1 MVKGRR
7 LLHALAVAAAF
18 VTAVCVVDSALWVG
32 RPFMGFLLGRNRIVA
47 PIGLAHWNGL
57 RAGVPFGA
65 ELVAA
70 DGRPVE
76 RVASLIE
83 QTWTMPVGT
92 PVRYTFATPAGP
104 VERTVPVMRFTLAD
118 YVSLFGV
125 WLVNGVLFIVLGF
138 VVAYLKP
145 GRPASAAMFVF
156 STAWGMMLI
165 LSLGDFYRF
174 HFRSLYALMQAI
186 PPAAVIVLALTF
198 PDRPLPRRAGPLL
211 AGLGVLT
218 AVEAAL
224 DIGLYDRAPGVW
236 MAFFEASF
244 VYMAA
249 AALVGCTLLLVW
261 YRRAAAD
268 DRVRI
273 QLVEVAALVAFGIP
287 ALVHLSARLAG
298 VWVPVNLLPIT
309 TMLFPIAVAY
319 AILKRDLLDLDP
331 LLTRSVFYAVL
342 TAAVTAGYV
351 LLLGLASAVGPGAAS
366 GLSAWVPFLFTL
378 AVVAVMAP
386 LRHAVQ
392 ALVDRVFF
400 RTRYD
405 AEATVEA
412 VSRTL
417 VASLDRDE
425 IASSVR
431 RTLAETMAPTPCL
444 LLLPAGEASLR
455 DAGAG
460 IAVAADDPL
469 LVAFPGPGAR
479 VVSLVSKASPA
490 ARVLEAAGV
499 TLVVPLRVE
508 DRLEGILALGPK
520 HSGALYGARDLGLLR
535 TLGNQAAVA
544 LRNAASYAAVREL
557 TTTLEERVAERT
569 GALARTH
576 DALLATQAHLARAD
590 KLASLG
596 RLVAGIAHEI
606 NNPVAFVNASVD
618 LIHDA
623 ATRLRETL
631 DGNADAPTVGILEQ
645 LLENAAICRDG
656 AMRAAR
662 IVRELSAFSRVAP
675 EQREPTDLRAALE
688 RTLRL
693 LHGEYRDR
701 ITIVRDYRDVPH
713 PRCNAGE
720 LDQVLMNLLTN
731 AVQAI
736 QGRGEIH
743 VRTYAEGGD
752 VFVAVRDSGPGIA
765 PEIQER
771 VFEPFFTTKAGQ
783 GTGLGLAIAHSL
795 VARHGGDLQVASA
808 PGTGATFTVR
818 LPLDPPPAVAE
829 PA

>member
-1 MVKGRR
+1 M
-7 LLHALAVAAAF
+7 H
-18 VTAVCVVDSALWVG
+18 
-32 RPFMGFLLGRNRIVA
+32 
-47 PIGLAHWNGL
+47 
-57 RAGVPFGA
+57 
-65 ELVAA
+65 
-70 DGRPVE
+70 
-76 RVASLIE
+76 VAS
-83 QTWTMPVGT
+83 T
-92 PVRYTFATPAGP
+92 
-104 VERTVPVMRFTLAD
+104 TLA
-118 YVSLFGV
+118 
-125 WLVNGVLFIVLGF
+125 
-138 VVAYLKP
+138 P
-145 GRPASAAMFVF
+145 
-156 STAWGMMLI
+156 
-165 LSLGDFYRF
+165 
-174 HFRSLYALMQAI
+174 
-186 PPAAVIVLALTF
+186 
-198 PDRPLPRRAGPLL
+198 L
-211 AGLGVLT
+211 AGLELGGT
-218 AVEAAL
+218 
-224 DIGLYDRAPGVW
+224 R
-236 MAFFEASF
+236 
-244 VYMAA
+244 
-249 AALVGCTLLLVW
+249 
-261 YRRAAAD
+261 
-268 DRVRI
+268 
-273 QLVEVAALVAFGIP
+273 
-287 ALVHLSARLAG
+287 HLSWIRR
-298 VWVPVNLLPIT
+298 VPS
-309 TMLFPIAVAY
+309 
-319 AILKRDLLDLDP
+319 
-331 LLTRSVFYAVL
+331 LTYVHCWAVL
-342 TAAVTAGYV
+342 PLHVQM
-351 LLLGLASAVGPGAAS
+351 
-366 GLSAWVPFLFTL
+366 SAWVPFLFTL
-378 AVVAVMAP
+378 AVVALIAP
-386 LRHAVQ
+386 LRRTVQ
-392 ALVDRVFF
+392 TLVDQLFF
-400 RTRYD
+400 RAHYD
-405 AEATVEA
+405 AEATVETA
-412 VSRTL
+412 SRTL
-417 VASLDRDE
+417 AASLDRDE
-425 IASSVR
+425 IAAAMQRS
-431 RTLAETMAPTPCL
+431 LAATMAPAPCL
-444 LLLPAGEASLR
+444 LLLPASAGGLR
-455 DAGAG
+455 DAGG
-460 IAVAADDPL
+460 LAVAADDPL

-771 VFEPFFTTKAGQ
+771 IFEPFFTTKAGQ

>member
-1 MVKGRR
+1 MLKGRR
-7 LLHALAVAAAF
+7 LLHGLAAAAAF
-18 VTAVCVVDSALWVG
+18 ITAVCVVDSALWVG

-47 PIGLAHWNGL
+47 PIGLTYWSGL
-57 RAGVPFGA
+57 RAGVPFGSQ
-65 ELVAA
+65 LVAA

-76 RVASLIE
+76 RVASLVE
-83 QTWTMPVGT
+83 QTWRMPVGT

-145 GRPASAAMFVF
+145 GRPASIAMFVF
-156 STAWGMMLI
+156 SSAWGMTLI

-174 HFRSLYALMQAI
+174 HFRSFYALMQAI
-186 PPAAVIVLALTF
+186 PPAAIIVLGLTF
-198 PDRPLPRRAGPLL
+198 PDRPLPRRAGALL

-218 AVEAAL
+218 LGETLL
-224 DIGLYDRAPGVW
+224 DVGLYDRAPRLW
-236 MAFFEASF
+236 MTFFEASF

-249 AALVGCTLLLVW
+249 AALMGCALLLVW
-261 YRRAAAD
+261 YRRASAD
-268 DRVRI
+268 DRARI
-273 QLVEVAALVAFGIP
+273 QLVEMAALIAFGIP

-298 VWVPVNLLPIT
+298 VWVPVNLLPIS

-351 LLLGLASAVGPGAAS
+351 LLLGLASAVGPGAGS
-366 GLSAWVPFLFTL
+366 GFSAWVPFLFTL
-378 AVVAVMAP
+378 AVVAIVAP
-386 LRHAVQ
+386 LRRAVQ
-392 ALVDRVFF
+392 AVVDRVFF
-400 RTRYD
+400 RTHYD
-405 AEATVEA
+405 PEATIEA

-417 VASLDRDE
+417 VASLDLDE
-425 IASSVR
+425 IASTVR
-431 RTLAETMAPTPCL
+431 RTVAETMAPTPCL
-444 LLLPAGEASLR
+444 LLLPTGEATLR
-455 DAGAG
+455 DAAAG
-460 IAVAADDPL
+460 IAVAASDPL
-469 LVAFPGPGAR
+469 LASPGPGAR
-479 VVSLVSKASPA
+479 VVSLVSEASPA
-490 ARVLEAAGV
+490 ARVLQAAGV
-499 TLVVPLRVE
+499 TLVVPLRVK
-508 DRLEGILALGPK
+508 DRLSGMLALGPK
-520 HSGALYGARDLGLLR
+520 GSGALYGARDLGLLR

-544 LRNAASYAAVREL
+544 LGKAASYAAVREL
-557 TTTLEERVAERT
+557 TTTLEERVADRT

-576 DALLATQAHLARAD
+576 EALLATQAHLARAD

-606 NNPVAFVNASVD
+606 NNPVAFVSSSVD

-631 DGNADAPTVGILEQ
+631 DGNADASTVTMLEQ

-675 EQREPTDLRAALE
+675 DRREPTDLRAALE

-701 ITIVRDYRDVPH
+701 ITIVRDFQEVPH
-713 PRCNAGE
+713 PCCNAGE

-736 QGRGEIH
+736 QGRGEIR
-743 VRTYAEGGD
+743 VRTRVDDGS
-752 VFVAVRDSGPGIA
+752 VFVEVGDSGPGIA

-771 VFEPFFTTKAGQ
+771 IFEPFFTTKAGQ

-795 VARHGGDLQVASA
+795 VTRHGGDLHVTSA
-808 PGTGATFTVR
+808 PGAGATFTIR
-818 LPLDPPPAVAE
+818 LPLDPPAATAE
-829 PA
+829 TR

>member
-1 MVKGRR
+1 MNAKKG
-7 LLHALAVAAAF
+7 
-18 VTAVCVVDSALWVG
+18 
-32 RPFMGFLLGRNRIVA
+32 
-47 PIGLAHWNGL
+47 
-57 RAGVPFGA
+57 
-65 ELVAA
+65 
-70 DGRPVE
+70 
-76 RVASLIE
+76 
-83 QTWTMPVGT
+83 Q
-92 PVRYTFATPAGP
+92 
-104 VERTVPVMRFTLAD
+104 
-118 YVSLFGV
+118 
-125 WLVNGVLFIVLGF
+125 
-138 VVAYLKP
+138 
-145 GRPASAAMFVF
+145 
-156 STAWGMMLI
+156 
-165 LSLGDFYRF
+165 
-174 HFRSLYALMQAI
+174 
-186 PPAAVIVLALTF
+186 
-198 PDRPLPRRAGPLL
+198 
-211 AGLGVLT
+211 
-218 AVEAAL
+218 
-224 DIGLYDRAPGVW
+224 
-236 MAFFEASF
+236 
-244 VYMAA
+244 
-249 AALVGCTLLLVW
+249 
-261 YRRAAAD
+261 
-268 DRVRI
+268 
-273 QLVEVAALVAFGIP
+273 
-287 ALVHLSARLAG
+287 
-298 VWVPVNLLPIT
+298 
-309 TMLFPIAVAY
+309 
-319 AILKRDLLDLDP
+319 
-331 LLTRSVFYAVL
+331 
-342 TAAVTAGYV
+342 
-351 LLLGLASAVGPGAAS
+351 
-366 GLSAWVPFLFTL
+366 
-378 AVVAVMAP
+378 
-386 LRHAVQ
+386 
-392 ALVDRVFF
+392 
-400 RTRYD
+400 
-405 AEATVEA
+405 
-412 VSRTL
+412 TL